1 MLVVFT
7 VMRERALEAVVFD
20 LDGTL
25 IQSKIDYP
33 EMRRRVMELLVSIGV
48 KQEELSQTR
57 RLWEI
62 IRGGEKILRDLGL
75 PPNDIR
81 YILKK
86 ITEAMN
92 AVELEGIDNVEPTRH
107 VHEALE
113 KIRRKGLKIG
123 VATRSCNAYA
133 TKCIE
138 KVKIGK
144 YIDFMLA
151 RDDVEHPKPD
161 PRHLKQVVKALNV
174 PLDRIIFVGDT
185 ATDIRTAERAKV
197 PFIGYL
203 RNEDYGRRLI
213 EAECK
218 VYVDDLRKI
227 IDLIEGELFTDEDT
241 VYY

>member
-7 VMRERALEAVVFD
+7 VMHKRALEAVVFD

-25 IQSKIDYP
+25 IQSRIDYP
-33 EMRRRVMELLVSIGV
+33 EMRRRVMELLVSMGV

-57 RLWEI
+57 RLWEL
-62 IRGGEKILRDLGL
+62 IRGGEKVLRDLGL
-75 PPNDIR
+75 PPKDLR
-81 YILKK
+81 CILKK

-92 AVELEGIDNVEPTRH
+92 AVELEGIENVEPTLH
-107 VHEALE
+107 VHEALV
-113 KIRRKGLKIG
+113 KIRMKGLKIG
-123 VATRSCNAYA
+123 VATRSCNIYA

-138 KVKIGK
+138 KAKIGK

-174 PLDRIIFVGDT
+174 PLDKIIFVGDT
-185 ATDIRTAERAKV
+185 ATDIRTAEKAKV

-213 EAECK
+213 EAGCT
-218 VYVDDLRKI
+218 VYVDDLRNI
-227 IDLIEGELFTDEDT
+227 INLIEGELFNDEGT